1 MSIITEHNYCCRTTS
16 WSSNGLN
23 NTKKKNLTSSP
34 LRSPY
39 VSNSFDNS
47 LSPIGPSTNAKVTP
61 TLHKVTKI
69 HICNEEDI
77 FTFHSIFF
85 NLELD

>member
-1 MSIITEHNYCCRTTS
+1 VNMSIITEHNYYCRTTS

-23 NTKKKNLTSSP
+23 NAKTKNLGSSP

-39 VSNSFDNS
+39 VSNSFINS
-47 LSPIGPSTNAKVTP
+47 LSPVDPSKNAKGTL

-69 HICNEEDI
+69 RICNQEDI
-77 FTFHSIFF
+77 FTFQSIFSI
-85 NLELD
+85 